1 VKYAEFPKVT
11 RITVVT
17 KNGLEHENYNAFF
30 DGAEVHLQDGGRTL
44 KVFPRSDL
52 AVEGP
57 ADPPTP

>member
-1 VKYAEFPKVT
+1 MKFAEFPKVT

-52 AVEGP
+52 PVE
-57 ADPPTP
+57 A